1 MKQNKKTIKKI
12 KKSQNRFTEQEFKFK
27 SKNIE
32 N

>member
-1 MKQNKKTIKKI
+1 MKQNKKTKKR
-12 KKSQNRFTEQEFKFK
+12 KKSQNRFTEQEYKFK